1 MAVAPA
7 CMLSR
12 IWWRY
17 TCWVVLVPLCPTR
30 SAIVYAFTVDGR
42 GKSKNAASRVLSA
55 MEFSR
60 LQKIGL
66 RDPKG
71 IARYR
76 TMWEQGGGDNALLSE
91 VHRA

>member
-55 MEFSR
+55 MEFAK
-60 LQKIGL
+60 LGITGL
-66 RDPKG
+66 RDAKVV
-71 IARYR
+71 RSYR